1 MKRAIRLLDEIER
14 YYSRFWGAYKRQETR
29 DQGLKYLRGLIGGAE
44 RKNGWQL
51 AEMMGDDTPDKMQWY
66 LSGAAWDE
74 AKARDQL
81 QKFVID
87 ELGEEDGIG
96 IFDETGFLKKGEKSA
111 GVSRQYSGTAGK
123 VENCQIGTFFA
134 YSSSAGSVL
143 IDRRLYLPENWTA
156 DRERCRAA
164 KIPDAVTFQTKSEQ
178 AREMF
183 EEALARGMPLGWV
196 TGDEVYGNAT
206 ALRNA
211 IDKAGKKYVLAVAS
225 TTPVWPQNPSKLL
238 AKRASSETR
247 SVSVAEAIR
256 QVKKWERLCV
266 EMGEK
271 GPIIYD
277 WALVP
282 IHEQADKKPGRAGW
296 LLARRSVEQPEEIAY
311 YLSNAG
317 RDATS
322 SALAKVASARFN
334 IELCFKQAKG
344 ETGLD
349 HYEVRYYHS
358 WYRHITM
365 SMMALAFLVVL
376 CSRATQAE
384 DKKTHRSRRSA

>member
-1 MKRAIRLLDEIER
+1 VKRAIRLLDEIER
-14 YYSRFWGAYKRQETR
+14 YHSQFWGVYKRQDTR
-29 DQGLKYLRGLIGGAE
+29 DQGLKYLRGLMGSAE

-51 AEMMGDDTPDKMQWY
+51 AEMMGDDTPDKMQWF

-74 AKARDQL
+74 TKARDQL

-87 ELGEEDGIG
+87 ELSEDDGIG

-134 YSSSAGSVL
+134 YSSTAGSVL
-143 IDRRLYLPENWTA
+143 IDRRLYLPEVWTSN
-156 DRERCRAA
+156 RERCRAA
-164 KIPDAVTFQTKSEQ
+164 KIPDAVTFQTKPEQ
-178 AREMF
+178 AQEMF
-183 EEALARGMPLGWV
+183 EEALARGMPLG
-196 TGDEVYGNAT
+196 NAP

-211 IDKAGKKYVLAVAS
+211 IDKADKKYVLAVAS
-225 TTPVWPQNPSKLL
+225 TTPVWLQNPGKLL
-238 AKRASSETR
+238 PKRVLGNQH
-247 SVSVAEAIR
+247 SVSVGEAIK
-256 QVKKWERLCV
+256 QVSRWERLCV

-277 WALVP
+277 WTLVP
-282 IHEQADKKPGRAGW
+282 IREQTNKKPGRAGW

-317 RDATS
+317 QTARIST
-322 SALAKVASARFN
+322 LAKVASARFN

-349 HYEVRYYHS
+349 HYEVRCYKS

-376 CSRATQAE
+376 CGRATQAE
-384 DKKTHRSRRSA
+384 DKKTSRSRRSA